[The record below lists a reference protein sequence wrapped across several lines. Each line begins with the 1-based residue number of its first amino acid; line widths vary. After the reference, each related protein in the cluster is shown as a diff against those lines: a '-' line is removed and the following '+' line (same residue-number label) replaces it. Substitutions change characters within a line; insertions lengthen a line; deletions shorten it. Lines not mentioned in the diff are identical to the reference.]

1 MLKLENVS
9 ASYGSV
15 PAITNVSIEI
25 GEGEAVGLL
34 GANGA
39 GKSTTLRAISGLVKL
54 STGSVTFAGTDVTS
68 LPGHRIPELGIAH
81 VPEGRQVFPE
91 MTVQENLEIG
101 AFVPTAKAERARTM
115 ELVYEIKGDAQSWA
129 IEEIRRVLRP
139 KGAFLMM
146 EHDVPSNLF
155 LRALF
160 YLRLTFA
167 GTDVNSLPP
176 YRIPELGIAHVP
188 EGRQVFPEMTVQ
200 ENLEIGAFVPKAKA
214 ERARTMELV
223 YEIFPRLAER
233 RKQLAGTMSGGEQQM
248 LAVGRGLML
257 KPRLLMLDEPSL
269 GLAPVMTDVTFE
281 KIGEIHKMGT
291 AILLVE
297 QNVSRALSLVQRA
310 YVLESGNVIMH
321 GSSSELAGN
330 KQVQAAYLGI

>member
-1 MLKLENVS
+1 MLALSGVS

-15 PAITNVSIEI
+15 PAVGDVSIEV

-39 GKSTTLRAISGLVKL
+39 GKSTTLRAISGLVRL
-54 STGSVTFAGTDVTS
+54 TSGTIRFLGTNIAS
-68 LPGHRIPELGIAH
+68 LPPYKVAALGIAH

-101 AFVPTAKAERARTM
+101 AYVPRAQAERSRTLD
-115 ELVYEIKGDAQSWA
+115 LV
-129 IEEIRRVLRP
+129 
-139 KGAFLMM
+139 F
-146 EHDVPSNLF
+146 N
-155 LRALF
+155 
-160 YLRLTFA
+160 
-167 GTDVNSLPP
+167 
-176 YRIPELGIAHVP
+176 
-188 EGRQVFPEMTVQ
+188 
-200 ENLEIGAFVPKAKA
+200 
-214 ERARTMELV
+214 
-223 YEIFPRLAER
+223 IFPVLAER

-269 GLAPVMTDVTFE
+269 GLAPVMADITFQ
-281 KIGEIHKMGT
+281 KIQEIHSMGT

-297 QNVSRALSLVQRA
+297 QNVSRALTLVQRA
-310 YVLESGNVIMH
+310 YVLESGKVIMR
-321 GSSSELAGN
+321 GTSTELANN

>member
-1 MLKLENVS
+1 MLKLAGVS
-9 ASYGSV
+9 ASYGAV
-15 PAITNVSIEI
+15 PAIHNVSIEI
-25 GEGEAVGLL
+25 REGEAVGLL

-39 GKSTTLRAISGLVKL
+39 GKSTSLRVISGLLRPSSGIV
-54 STGSVTFAGTDVTS
+54 SFAGTNLAS
-68 LPGHRIPELGIAH
+68 IPPYKIPELGIAH

-101 AFVPTAKAERARTM
+101 A
-115 ELVYEIKGDAQSWA
+115 Y
-129 IEEIRRVLRP
+129 
-139 KGAFLMM
+139 
-146 EHDVPSNLF
+146 
-155 LRALF
+155 
-160 YLRLTFA
+160 
-167 GTDVNSLPP
+167 
-176 YRIPELGIAHVP
+176 
-188 EGRQVFPEMTVQ
+188 
-200 ENLEIGAFVPKAKA
+200 VPKAKA
-214 ERARTMELV
+214 ERSRTLELV
-223 YEIFPRLAER
+223 YSIFPRLADR
-233 RKQLAGTMSGGEQQM
+233 KKQLAGTMSGGEQQM

-310 YVLESGNVIMH
+310 YVLESGNLIMH
-321 GSSSELAGN
+321 GTSTELANN

>member
-1 MLKLENVS
+1 MLKLTSVS
-9 ASYGSV
+9 ARYGSV
-15 PAITNVSIEI
+15 PAINDVSIEI

-39 GKSTTLRAISGLVKL
+39 GKSTTLRAISRQVKL
-54 STGSVTFAGTDVTS
+54 TSGTVTFAGTDLS
-68 LPGHRIPELGIAH
+68 
-81 VPEGRQVFPE
+81 
-91 MTVQENLEIG
+91 
-101 AFVPTAKAERARTM
+101 
-115 ELVYEIKGDAQSWA
+115 
-129 IEEIRRVLRP
+129 
-139 KGAFLMM
+139 
-146 EHDVPSNLF
+146 
-155 LRALF
+155 
-160 YLRLTFA
+160 
-167 GTDVNSLPP
+167 SLPP
-176 YRIPELGIAHVP
+176 YKIPELGIAHVP

-214 ERARTMELV
+214 ERARTMEVV
-223 YEIFPRLAER
+223 YGIFPRLADR

-281 KIGEIHKMGT
+281 KIGEIHRMGT

-310 YVLESGNVIMH
+310 YVLESGKVIMH
-321 GSSSELAGN
+321 GSSSELANN

>member
-1 MLKLENVS
+1 MLKLQDVS
-9 ASYGSV
+9 ARYGSV
-15 PAITNVSIEI
+15 PAISDVSIEI

-39 GKSTTLRAISGLVKL
+39 GKSTTLRVISGLVKPR
-54 STGSVTFAGTDVTS
+54 SGSIVFAGTNLAS
-68 LPGHRIPELGIAH
+68 LPPHRIPELGIAH

-101 AFVPTAKAERARTM
+101 A
-115 ELVYEIKGDAQSWA
+115 Y
-129 IEEIRRVLRP
+129 
-139 KGAFLMM
+139 
-146 EHDVPSNLF
+146 
-155 LRALF
+155 
-160 YLRLTFA
+160 
-167 GTDVNSLPP
+167 
-176 YRIPELGIAHVP
+176 
-188 EGRQVFPEMTVQ
+188 
-200 ENLEIGAFVPKAKA
+200 VPKAKA
-214 ERARTMELV
+214 ERGQTLELV
-223 YEIFPRLAER
+223 YSIFPRLADR
-233 RKQLAGTMSGGEQQM
+233 RRQLAGTMSGGEQQM

-310 YVLESGNVIMH
+310 YVLESGKVIMH
-321 GSSSELAGN
+321 GTSAELAGN

>member
-1 MLKLENVS
+1 MLSLSGVS

-15 PAITNVSIEI
+15 PAVANVSIEV

-39 GKSTTLRAISGLVKL
+39 GKSTTLRAISGLVRL
-54 STGSVTFAGTDVTS
+54 TSGTISFLGTNIAT
-68 LPGHRIPELGIAH
+68 LPPYKITELGIAH

-101 AFVPTAKAERARTM
+101 AYVPRAKVERRQSLD
-115 ELVYEIKGDAQSWA
+115 LVFG
-129 IEEIRRVLRP
+129 
-139 KGAFLMM
+139 
-146 EHDVPSNLF
+146 
-155 LRALF
+155 
-160 YLRLTFA
+160 
-167 GTDVNSLPP
+167 
-176 YRIPELGIAHVP
+176 
-188 EGRQVFPEMTVQ
+188 
-200 ENLEIGAFVPKAKA
+200 
-214 ERARTMELV
+214 
-223 YEIFPRLAER
+223 IFPVLAER

-269 GLAPVMTDVTFE
+269 GLAPVVTDTTFE
-281 KIGEIHKMGT
+281 KIREIHAMGT

-297 QNVSRALSLVQRA
+297 QNVSRALGLVQRA

-321 GSSSELAGN
+321 GTSAELADN

>member
-1 MLKLENVS
+1 MLELNGAS

-15 PAITNVSIEI
+15 PAISNISISI

-54 STGSVTFAGTDVTS
+54 SSGSVTFAGADLAL
-68 LPGHRIPELGIAH
+68 LPPHKIPELGIAH

-101 AFVPTAKAERARTM
+101 AYVPTAKAERARTL
-115 ELVYEIKGDAQSWA
+115 ELVYG
-129 IEEIRRVLRP
+129 
-139 KGAFLMM
+139 
-146 EHDVPSNLF
+146 
-155 LRALF
+155 
-160 YLRLTFA
+160 
-167 GTDVNSLPP
+167 
-176 YRIPELGIAHVP
+176 
-188 EGRQVFPEMTVQ
+188 
-200 ENLEIGAFVPKAKA
+200 
-214 ERARTMELV
+214 
-223 YEIFPRLAER
+223 IFPRLADR
-233 RKQLAGTMSGGEQQM
+233 RRQLAGTMSGGEQQM

-297 QNVSRALSLVQRA
+297 QNVSRALSLVARA
-310 YVLESGNVIMH
+310 YVLESGKVIMH
-321 GSSSELAGN
+321 GTSHELAN
-330 KQVQAAYLGI
+330 NEQVRAAYLGI

>member
-1 MLKLENVS
+1 VLKLSGVS

-15 PAITNVSIEI
+15 PAISNVTIEI

-39 GKSTTLRAISGLVKL
+39 GKSTTLRVISGLVKL
-54 STGSVTFAGTDVTS
+54 KAGNIIFAGTDLAS
-68 LPGHRIPELGIAH
+68 LPPHKIPELGIAH

-91 MTVQENLEIG
+91 MTVHENLEIG
-101 AFVPTAKAERARTM
+101 AYVPQAKAARSSSLD
-115 ELVYEIKGDAQSWA
+115 LVYS
-129 IEEIRRVLRP
+129 
-139 KGAFLMM
+139 
-146 EHDVPSNLF
+146 
-155 LRALF
+155 
-160 YLRLTFA
+160 
-167 GTDVNSLPP
+167 
-176 YRIPELGIAHVP
+176 
-188 EGRQVFPEMTVQ
+188 
-200 ENLEIGAFVPKAKA
+200 
-214 ERARTMELV
+214 
-223 YEIFPRLAER
+223 IFPRLAER
-233 RKQLAGTMSGGEQQM
+233 RTQLAGTMSGGEQQM

-257 KPRLLMLDEPSL
+257 KPKLLMLDEPSL

-297 QNVSRALSLVQRA
+297 QNVSRALSLVARA

-321 GSSSELAGN
+321 GTSAELANN